1 MRVLV
6 DFYRTRA
13 ADDAHAVVG
22 RETVDVADID
32 GAIEA
37 ARNLL
42 RTLDMPQQPDA
53 VTITDESGRTLYS
66 GELDGETMRIRKTDP

>member
-37 ARNLL
+37 VRHLL

-53 VTITDESGRTLYS
+53 VTITDGAGRTLYS
-66 GELDGETMRIRKTDP
+66 GELDGETMSIRKTDP